1 MLNIMQEMSEEI
13 KKKLIISL
21 GGNYCTPWLDD
32 IWCTIILSDDG
43 SQTTVDPETSIK
55 IYYF

>member
-1 MLNIMQEMSEEI
+1 MQEMSGEI
-13 KKKLIISL
+13 KKKLIISV

-32 IWCTIILSDDG
+32 IWCTIISSDDG
-43 SQTTVDPETSIK
+43 SQTTVDSETSIK